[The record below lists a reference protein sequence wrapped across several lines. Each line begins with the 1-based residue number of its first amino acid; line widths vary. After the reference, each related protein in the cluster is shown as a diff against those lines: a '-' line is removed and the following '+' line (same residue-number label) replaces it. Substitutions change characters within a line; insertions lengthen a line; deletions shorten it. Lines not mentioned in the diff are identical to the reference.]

1 MLLDEKKAIELLRS
15 PDKKIIIKNRS
26 IKDEFCDIG
35 IGDFGFWARICKKHS
50 RLKKYKELGAIEC
63 EYPSDMALC
72 DCKNCGRKAAFYIDF
87 YNDSDE
93 LKAIFDDRL

>member
-35 IGDFGFWARICKKHS
+35 IGDFGFGH
-50 RLKKYKELGAIEC
+50 
-63 EYPSDMALC
+63 EYA
-72 DCKNCGRKAAFYIDF
+72 KNIL
-87 YNDSDE
+87 N
-93 LKAIFDDRL
+93 